1 MSFPTTIEH
10 MAPMTVIV
18 DWLFRIPIM
27 SKIALIM
34 SYVIFEN
41 ISVSVACVDHGII
54 PTRGS
59 TN

>member
-10 MAPMTVIV
+10 MAPMTVI
-18 DWLFRIPIM
+18 IPIM